1 MPLFTFY
8 TDRLR
13 VLLTIWLVWI
23 EDRLLPIL
31 FGQYLSPNMGINLL
45 YRSVDLVIS
54 LPSTAPGSPGSE
66 NQPTNANQSRIR
78 YGKYLCRKLI
88 NYL

>member
-13 VLLTIWLVWI
+13 VLLTLWLVWI

-45 YRSVDLVIS
+45 YRSVDLIIS
-54 LPSTAPGSPGSE
+54 LPSTAVSE

>member
-8 TDRLR
+8 TDRLC

-23 EDRLLPIL
+23 EDILLSIL

-45 YRSVDLVIS
+45 YLSVDLIIS
-54 LPSTAPGSPGSE
+54 QPSTAG
-66 NQPTNANQSRIR
+66 Q
-78 YGKYLCRKLI
+78 
-88 NYL
+88 